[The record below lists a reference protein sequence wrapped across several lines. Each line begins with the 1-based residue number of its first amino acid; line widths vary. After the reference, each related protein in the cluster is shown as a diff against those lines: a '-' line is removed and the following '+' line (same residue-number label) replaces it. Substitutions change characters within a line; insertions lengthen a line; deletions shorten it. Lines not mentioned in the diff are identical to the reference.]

1 MEEKEYGEVSLSI
14 PAVWSFEGISKVNWF
29 CTKVFSKKWFG
40 AIILKWFL
48 WKLFRILRNTN
59 EDYKESPRGSESKNN
74 QLWTIY
80 WKKIILI
87 GAGFGATIP
96 VRRIPMS
103 SENAWR
109 KEQKEMDY
117 RRKEEE
123 WERLGEALKD
133 NLSEDVVL

>member
-1 MEEKEYGEVSLSI
+1 
-14 PAVWSFEGISKVNWF
+14 
-29 CTKVFSKKWFG
+29 
-40 AIILKWFL
+40 
-48 WKLFRILRNTN
+48 
-59 EDYKESPRGSESKNN
+59 
-74 QLWTIY
+74 
-80 WKKIILI
+80 
-87 GAGFGATIP
+87 
-96 VRRIPMS
+96 MS

>member
-1 MEEKEYGEVSLSI
+1 M
-14 PAVWSFEGISKVNWF
+14 
-29 CTKVFSKKWFG
+29 
-40 AIILKWFL
+40 
-48 WKLFRILRNTN
+48 FRILRNTN